1 MFSYE
6 TEHSAPV
13 IMETVRNAYVNI
25 LLRWEV
31 LEALIYEL
39 KELHWSD
46 LFDSV
51 ENFWNFERA
60 RKISN
65 IITFGF
71 RDWCHI

>member
-1 MFSYE
+1 MVVVIIYLLLENIRKLTVEIVFGYE

-13 IMETVRNAYVNI
+13 IMGTVCNASVNI

-39 KELHWSD
+39 MELRWSD

-51 ENFWNFERA
+51 ENF
-60 RKISN
+60 
-65 IITFGF
+65 
-71 RDWCHI
+71 